1 MKRPAVLGAAMLGG
15 AAVFA
20 VLVHAVLVA
29 AGVAEPAG
37 VTVSGL
43 TMRRLWASA
52 AVVLGVAGVLGG
64 MRALARPYGGPRRPS
79 SRGSAVAFTA
89 GGLAVANGVVNLL
102 IANGGPGT
110 GNGVVG
116 AAAALVLGLAALG
129 LAAWARRRGRA
140 GLLAGR

>member
-20 VLVHAVLVA
+20 VLVHTVLVA

-43 TMRRLWASA
+43 TVRRLWASA

-64 MRALARPYGGPRRPS
+64 MLALARPLRGPRRPF

-89 GGLAVANGVVNLL
+89 GGLAVANGVVNLV
-102 IANGGPGT
+102 IATGGPGT

-116 AAAALVLGLAALG
+116 AAAALVLGLAAIG
-129 LAAWARRRGRA
+129 LAIGARRRGRA
-140 GLLAGR
+140 RVLAGH